1 MYYYNSMNIVNNT
14 ITNRELET
22 LKLISKGLDNQEI
35 ARRLCISIHTVKA
48 HIEKLYRKFGTH
60 SKVSA
65 VIFAMKA
72 GLINLD
78 EI

>member
-1 MYYYNSMNIVNNT
+1 MEIRNNT

-22 LKLISKGLDNQEI
+22 LRLISKGLDNQEI
-35 ARRLCISIHTVKA
+35 AQQLCVSIHTVKA

-60 SKVSA
+60 SKVAA
-65 VIFAMKA
+65 VVFAMKA
-72 GLINLD
+72 GLISLD